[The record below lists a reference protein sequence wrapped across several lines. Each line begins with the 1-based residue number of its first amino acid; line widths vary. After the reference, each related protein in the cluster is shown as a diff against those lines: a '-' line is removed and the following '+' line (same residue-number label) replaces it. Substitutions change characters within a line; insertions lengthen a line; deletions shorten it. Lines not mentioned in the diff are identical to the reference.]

1 MSTSV
6 VALDTILTQVS
17 QRYLPAKTVAGVHVR
32 YLSAGQCTY
41 TLCILKQEK
50 QVLSVV
56 EQHTDITDIAVLFS
70 YLSAKVPIYL
80 TVEGKGILIREVESG
95 LGEPA
100 TVLQQVMPNA
110 KREDFYV
117 QVSEKLLV
125 AVARRTMI
133 DELVALFRAQDL
145 SVLSLQVG
153 PFAINT
159 VLPFLEQTM
168 DTVVLPSYQ
177 LRLEDQ
183 QIKAIMPAEEISLQ
197 QEYLI
202 GEEKMAAHELLSYA
216 TALSYFAP
224 TETVSASTDDS
235 TITVDAEQAF
245 YHRRFFTKAFPAVL
259 GFFLIVLLINTVLYF
274 QAFEQNQTLQT
285 QSASDARLL
294 SQLTKLQEEVES
306 KERFLSILGW
316 EKAVSLTSLA
326 DRLAAT
332 VPEKVVLTYLAV
344 SPLDEARYQKE
355 KKQVFTNNQLLVEG
369 SCHDL
374 LALNEWFLVLE
385 NSPWIAKLED
395 QQYVADPEQPGS
407 GTFSFTIRLQ
417 P

>member
-1 MSTSV
+1 M
-6 VALDTILTQVS
+6 VAPDTILTQFS

-32 YLSAGQCTY
+32 YLSAQQCTY
-41 TLCILKQEK
+41 TLCILKQDK
-50 QVLSVV
+50 QVLSIV
-56 EQHTDITDIAVLFS
+56 EQHDDIQEIETLFS
-70 YLSAKVPIYL
+70 YLSAKVPVYL

-100 TVLQQVMPNA
+100 DMLQQLMPNA
-110 KREDFYV
+110 KKEDFYV
-117 QVSEKLLV
+117 QVSEKALV
-125 AVARRTMI
+125 TVVRRTMV
-133 DELVALFRAQDL
+133 DTLLALFRAQDL

-159 VLPFLEQTM
+159 VIPFLEETM
-168 DTVVLPSYQ
+168 DIVGLPSYQ

-183 QIKAIMPAEEISLQ
+183 QIKAITPAEETVSLQ
-197 QEYLI
+197 QEYLV
-202 GEEKMAAHELLSYA
+202 GEEKIAAHELLSYA

-224 TETVSASTDDS
+224 TETVPASTADS
-235 TITVDAEQAF
+235 TITVHAEQAF

-259 GFFLIVLLINTVLYF
+259 GFFLIGLLINTVLYF

-306 KERFLSILGW
+306 KEQFLSILGW

-332 VPEKVVLTYLAV
+332 VPPAVVLTHLAV
-344 SPLDEARYQKE
+344 SPLNEARYQKE
-355 KKQVFTNNQLLVEG
+355 KKQVFISNQLLVEG

-395 QQYVADPEQPGS
+395 QQYIADPEQPGS